1 MNRKTIGYILSVLG
15 IIAFILTFDTVK
27 AAINLPVL
35 GAITNSIL
43 TIIAIVLVVIG
54 ILLLYKTSSKEKDV
68 PIYKEK
74 EVIGFRRIKSKS

>member
-15 IIAFILTFDTVK
+15 IIVFILTFDTVK

-35 GAITNSIL
+35 GTITNSIL

-54 ILLLYKTSSKEKDV
+54 ILLLYKTSSKEKEV
-68 PIYKEK
+68 PIFKDK
-74 EVIGFRRIKSKS
+74 EVVGYRRIKSK